1 MQFFAGLR
9 DRKVLLE
16 KPAESRCVA
25 DRDEN
30 LSNLVMIWIGRS
42 MHALNVSAMERIVCS
57 GTSVYSAGF
66 KERPPLHKWY
76 KNHNIF

>member
-16 KPAESRCVA
+16 KPQKVGVSPTETRISPTS
-25 DRDEN
+25 
-30 LSNLVMIWIGRS
+30 LMIWIGRS